1 MKFQEYVKPELLVLI
16 PVLYIIGMMLKKTV
30 RFDDRCIPA
39 ALGGCGIILSLLW
52 VFGTEGCSAVG
63 IFSAVTQGILVA
75 GCAVYFNQLYKQ
87 SNKPASRRV

>member
-16 PVLYIIGMMLKKTV
+16 PVLYIIGMMLKKAS

-39 ALGGCGIILSLLW
+39 FLGCCGIILSGFWILGNDGL
-52 VFGTEGCSAVG
+52 SAVG
-63 IFSAVTQGILVA
+63 IFSAFTQGILVA

-87 SNKPASRRV
+87 ANKQEV